1 LTVIDSQSGPPKKLR
16 LVLIDG
22 HSLVYRAFFALP
34 SLTDREGRV
43 VNAAYGFTSMLLL
56 ALQEHPDYV
65 LASFDLGGRTF
76 RHEELAQYKAT
87 RRPTPPELSPQFP
100 LTRDIVRAFGIPIY
114 EVHGV
119 EADDVIGTLATQAR
133 ERGLH
138 STIVTGDLD
147 ALQLVNDDVYVLTS
161 KRGVSETILYTPDR
175 VRERYG
181 LEPIQTVDLKGLV
194 GDVSDNIPG
203 IRGIGEKTAIRLIQ
217 EFGSVENLVENRD
230 KVAPPKIKKLLD
242 EHWEQALL
250 SKRMATIVRDVDV
263 TLDLSHGS
271 AKEYRPEAAR
281 TILADLGFRSLAARV
296 PTSWS
301 DGSAMSA
308 PPIFAPPD
316 RQQGRL
322 PLDGES
328 SREPAPQPAR
338 QPAQSTLTLESATIE
353 EVTVIREA
361 AQLDRLIA
369 AFTTA
374 DRAGFQVITLDEV
387 PRHGRIAA
395 LVVGLHER
403 DIFYVPVAH
412 EQERCLDLRDVLD
425 KFAPS
430 LRASTPS
437 KIGFNQKSD
446 YLALRAQGIELRGA
460 DWDLLI
466 AAYLLNSG
474 VRTPSLEA
482 LASDVLHRTIEGREA
497 LFGSGK
503 TAMSCDQVEVMRSA
517 AFFGQRMR
525 VMLELAPRLQ
535 SELDRLG
542 NAELFRDLE
551 MPLLPVLA
559 EMELAGVSVDLPYLQ
574 QVSRELYE
582 EIQRLDQEIAD
593 VAHGP
598 INVNSPQQLARFLF
612 EDLNLPGGRK
622 TKSGYSTDA
631 TVLEGLRDQHPV
643 VAKILEFRQLSKL
656 KGTYV
661 DALPLLVDAKTHR
674 VHTSFNQTVAATGR
688 LSSSDPNL
696 QNIPIRTEVGQKVR
710 RAFIPGRAGDV
721 LLSAD
726 YSQIELRVLAHMT
739 EDPVLVDAF
748 ARGEDIHA
756 RTAAEVFGIPQTDVT
771 ANQRRLAKV
780 VNFGLFYGLSDFG
793 LARDTGMSTEEAR
806 VFIDAYFRAYNRV
819 REFLEGIKIQARE
832 QGYVE
837 TLLHRRRYIQDI
849 RSPNR
854 MLRQAAER
862 IAINMPVQG
871 SAADIMKLAM
881 IRLQRYLLDSRLA
894 SRMILTVHDELVFEV
909 PPDERDKLIEI
920 VPDLMATAYP
930 LNVPLLVDLKLG
942 PNWQDMERVRLVAAK
957 AT

>member
-1 LTVIDSQSGPPKKLR
+1 MVTEPAQKLR

-76 RHEELAQYKAT
+76 RHEELEQYKAT

-114 EVHGV
+114 EVQGV

-133 ERGLH
+133 ELGLH

-175 VRERYG
+175 VRQRYG
-181 LEPIQTVDLKGLV
+181 LEPSQTVDLKGLV

-203 IRGIGEKTAIRLIQ
+203 IRGIGEKTAIKLIQ
-217 EFGSVENLVENRD
+217 EYGSVENLVANRQN
-230 KVAPPKIKKLLD
+230 VTPPKIKKLLD
-242 EHWEQALL
+242 EFSEQALL
-250 SKRMATIVRDVDV
+250 SKRMATIVRNVDV
-263 TLDLSHGS
+263 KLDLSRGS
-271 AKEYRPEAAR
+271 AQDYRPDAAR
-281 TILADLGFRSLAARV
+281 TMLADLGFRSLAARV
-296 PTSWS
+296 PTTWR
-301 DGSAMSA
+301 DGSTMSA
-308 PPIFAPPD
+308 PPIFAPAA
-316 RQQGRL
+316 RAQGQL
-322 PLDGES
+322 ELATETV
-328 SREPAPQPAR
+328 R
-338 QPAQSTLTLESATIE
+338 QPAQSTLALESAPSEAVTI
-353 EVTVIREA
+353 VRESGE
-361 AQLDRLIA
+361 LERLVA
-369 AFTTA
+369 AFAPA
-374 DRAGFQVITLDEV
+374 DRAGFQVITLDDV
-387 PRHGRIAA
+387 PRRGRIAA
-395 LVVGLHER
+395 LVVGLDEHA
-403 DIFYVPVAH
+403 IYYVPLAH
-412 EQERCLDLRDVLD
+412 EQERCLDPGEVLQR
-425 KFAPS
+425 FAAS
-430 LRASTPS
+430 LGSDRPS
-437 KIGFNQKSD
+437 KLGFNQKGD
-446 YLALRAQGIELRGA
+446 YLALRAHGIELGGI
-460 DWDLLI
+460 DWDLLV

-474 VRTPSLEA
+474 VRSPSLEA
-482 LASDVLHRTIEGREA
+482 LASDVLHRTIEGREE

-503 TAMSCDQVEVMRSA
+503 TAMTCDQVEIARAA
-517 AFFGQRMR
+517 AFFGERMR
-525 VMLELAPRLQ
+525 VMLQLAPRLE
-535 SELDRLG
+535 SELERLG

-551 MPLLPVLA
+551 MPLLPVLG

-582 EIQRLDQEIAD
+582 QLQRLDQEIAD

-622 TKSGYSTDA
+622 TKTGYSTDA
-631 TVLEGLRDQHPV
+631 NVLEGLREQHPV
-643 VAKILEFRQLSKL
+643 VPKILEFRQLSKL

-710 RAFIPGRAGDV
+710 RAFIPGRPGDV

-739 EDPVLVDAF
+739 DDPVLVDAF

-756 RTAAEVFGIPQTDVT
+756 RTAAEVFAIPQAQVT

-819 REFLEGIKIQARE
+819 REFLEGIKMQARE

-881 IRLQRYLLDSRLA
+881 IRLQQYLGQQGLQ

-909 PPDERDKLIEI
+909 PPGERERLIEV

-930 LNVPLLVDLKLG
+930 MKVPLQVDLKLG

-957 AT
+957 A

>member
-1 LTVIDSQSGPPKKLR
+1 MVAEPEKKQR

-34 SLTDREGRV
+34 SLTDREGNV

-114 EVHGV
+114 EIQGV
-119 EADDVIGTLATQAR
+119 EADDVIGTLARQAR
-133 ERGLH
+133 EQGLH

-147 ALQLVNDDVYVLTS
+147 ALQLVNDDVFVLTS

-203 IRGIGEKTAIRLIQ
+203 IRGIGEKTAIKLIQ
-217 EFGSVENLVENRD
+217 EFGSVESLVENRER
-230 KVAPPKIKKLLD
+230 VTPPKIKKLLD

-250 SKRMATIVRDVDV
+250 SKKMATILLDVAGV

-271 AKEYRPEAAR
+271 ATDYRPDAAR
-281 TILADLGFRSLAARV
+281 TILSDLGFRSLAARV
-296 PTSWS
+296 PTTWT

-308 PPIFAPPD
+308 PPIFAPPARD
-316 RQQGRL
+316 QGRL
-322 PLDGES
+322 PLDS
-328 SREPAPQPAR
+328 QPPEAR
-338 QPAQSTLTLESATIE
+338 QPTLALESTATE
-353 EVTVIREA
+353 SVTVIRETGD
-361 AQLDRLIA
+361 LENLVA
-369 AFTTA
+369 AFSTA
-374 DRAGFQVITLDEV
+374 ERAGFQVVTLDDV

-395 LVVGLHER
+395 LVVGLNER
-403 DIFYVPVAH
+403 EIFYVPLAH
-412 EQERCLDLRDVLD
+412 EEERCLELRDVLRR
-425 KFAPS
+425 FGPS
-430 LRASTPS
+430 LQNAKPS
-437 KIGFNQKSD
+437 KVGFNQKAD
-446 YLALRAQGIELRGA
+446 YLALRAHGIELGGA
-460 DWDLLI
+460 DWDLLV

-474 VRTPSLEA
+474 VRSPSLEA
-482 LASDVLHRTIEGREA
+482 LASDVLHRSIEGREA

-503 TAMSCDQVEVMRSA
+503 AATTCDQVDVMRAA
-517 AFFGQRMR
+517 AFFGERMR
-525 VMLELAPRLQ
+525 VMLQLAPRLE

-551 MPLLPVLA
+551 MPLVPVLA
-559 EMELAGVSVDLPYLQ
+559 EMELAGVSIDLPYLQ
-574 QVSRELYE
+574 QVSRELYDQL
-582 EIQRLDQEIAD
+582 QRLDQEIAD

-612 EDLNLPGGRK
+612 EDLDLPGGRK

-631 TVLEGLRDQHPV
+631 TVLEGLCDQHPV
-643 VAKILEFRQLSKL
+643 IPKILEFRQLSKL

-710 RAFIPGRAGDV
+710 RAFIPGRQGDV

-739 EDPVLVDAF
+739 DDPVLLDAF

-756 RTAAEVFGIPQTDVT
+756 RTAAEVFGIPQAQVT
-771 ANQRRLAKV
+771 PNQRRLAKV

-806 VFIDAYFRAYNRV
+806 IFIDAYFRAYNRV

-837 TLLHRRRYIQDI
+837 TILHRRRYIQDI

-854 MLRQAAER
+854 MLRQGAER

-881 IRLQRYLLDSRLA
+881 IRLNTYMQEQRLTSQ
-894 SRMILTVHDELVFEV
+894 MILTVHDELVFEV
-909 PPDERDKLIEI
+909 TPGEREQLIEV
-920 VPDLMATAYP
+920 VPDLMARAYP
-930 LNVPLLVDLKLG
+930 LKVPVQVDLKLG
-942 PNWQDMERVRLVAAK
+942 PNWQDMERVRLVAAR
-957 AT
+957 A

>member
-1 LTVIDSQSGPPKKLR
+1 MSEPQKKER
-16 LVLIDG
+16 LILVDG

-34 SLTDREGRV
+34 SLTDRDGHI

-76 RHEELAQYKAT
+76 RHDELEQYKAT
-87 RRPTPPELSPQFP
+87 RRPTPPELAPQFP

-114 EVHGV
+114 EVQGV
-119 EADDVIGTLATQAR
+119 EADDVIGTLVRQAR
-133 ERGLH
+133 ELGLH

-161 KRGVSETILYTPDR
+161 KRGVSETILYTPER

-181 LEPIQTVDLKGLV
+181 LEPVQTVDLKGLI

-203 IRGIGEKTAIRLIQ
+203 IRGIGEKTAIKLIQ
-217 EFGSVENLVENRD
+217 EYGSVENLVANRD
-230 KVAPPKIKKLLD
+230 RVTPPKVNKLLQ
-242 EHWEQALL
+242 EFGEQALL
-250 SKRMATIVRDVDV
+250 SKKMATIVRDVDV
-263 TLDLSHGS
+263 QLDLTRGT
-271 AKEYRPEAAR
+271 ARDYRPDAAR
-281 TILADLGFRSLAARV
+281 TMLADLGFRSLAARV
-296 PTSWS
+296 PTTWR
-301 DGSAMSA
+301 DGSTMSA
-308 PPIFAPPD
+308 PPIFAPPS
-316 RQQGRL
+316 REQGRL
-322 PLDGES
+322 PL
-328 SREPAPQPAR
+328 EPEPAR
-338 QPAQSTLTLESATIE
+338 QPVQSTLTLESPPSEAVTIVRDVVDLDQL
-353 EVTVIREA
+353 VTKFSQAV
-361 AQLDRLIA
+361 
-369 AFTTA
+369 
-374 DRAGFQVITLDEV
+374 RAGFQVITVDDV
-387 PRHGRIAA
+387 PRRGRIAA
-395 LVVGLHER
+395 IVVGLDER
-403 DIFYVPVAH
+403 DIYYVPVVH
-412 EQERCLDLRDVLD
+412 EQERCLEVRDVLER
-425 KFAPS
+425 FAAALGSPK
-430 LRASTPS
+430 PS
-437 KIGFNQKSD
+437 KLGFNQKAD
-446 YLALRAQGIELRGA
+446 YLALRAHGIELQGL
-460 DWDLLI
+460 DWDLLV

-474 VRTPSLEA
+474 VRSPSLEA
-482 LASDVLHRTIEGREA
+482 LASDVLHRTIDGRES

-503 TAMSCDQVEVMRSA
+503 TAMTCDQVEVVRAA
-517 AFFGQRMR
+517 AFFGERMR

-535 SELDRLG
+535 SELERLK
-542 NAELFRDLE
+542 NAELFRELE
-551 MPLLPVLA
+551 MPLVPVLA
-559 EMELAGVSVDLPYLQ
+559 EIEIAGVAVDLPYLQ
-574 QVSRELYE
+574 QVSRELYDQL
-582 EIQRLDQEIAD
+582 QRLDQEIED

-643 VAKILEFRQLSKL
+643 VARILEFRQLSKL

-661 DALPLLVDAKTHR
+661 DALPLLVDPRTHR

-710 RAFIPGRAGDV
+710 RAFIPSRPGDV

-748 ARGEDIHA
+748 ARREDIHA
-756 RTAAEVFGIPQTDVT
+756 RTAAEVFGIPQAEVT
-771 ANQRRLAKV
+771 PNQRRLAKV

-793 LARDTGMSTEEAR
+793 LARDTGMSTEDAR
-806 VFIDAYFRAYNRV
+806 TFIDAYFRAYNRV

-854 MLRQAAER
+854 ALRLAAER

-881 IRLQRYLLDSRLA
+881 IRLQQYIRERELA

-909 PPDERDKLIEI
+909 PPAERDRLVDV

-930 LNVPLLVDLKLG
+930 LNVPVQVDLKLG
-942 PNWQDMERVRLVAAK
+942 PNWQDMERVRLVAAQ
-957 AT
+957 A

>member
-1 LTVIDSQSGPPKKLR
+1 VPEPQKKQR

-34 SLTDREGRV
+34 SLTDREGNI

-114 EVHGV
+114 EIQGV
-119 EADDVIGTLATQAR
+119 EADDVIGTLARQAR
-133 ERGLH
+133 EQGLH

-147 ALQLVNDDVYVLTS
+147 ALQLVNDDVFVLTS

-217 EFGSVENLVENRD
+217 EFGSVESLVENRERI
-230 KVAPPKIKKLLD
+230 APPKIKKLLD

-250 SKRMATIVRDVDV
+250 SKKMATIVLDVAGV

-271 AKEYRPEAAR
+271 AQDYRPDAAR
-281 TILADLGFRSLAARV
+281 TILSDLGFRSLAARV
-296 PTSWS
+296 PTTWT

-308 PPIFAPPD
+308 PPIFAPPA
-316 RQQGRL
+316 REQGRL
-322 PLDGES
+322 ALDAE
-328 SREPAPQPAR
+328 PAR
-338 QPAQSTLTLESATIE
+338 QPAQSTLALESAPSE
-353 EVTVIREA
+353 AVTVVRQA
-361 AQLDRLIA
+361 ADLERLIA
-369 AFTTA
+369 AFAAA
-374 DRAGFQVITLDEV
+374 DRAGFQVVTLDDV

-395 LVVGLHER
+395 LVVGLNEHE
-403 DIFYVPVAH
+403 IFYVPVAH
-412 EQERCLDLRDVLD
+412 EQERCLEVRDVLGR
-425 KFAPS
+425 FAAS
-430 LRASTPS
+430 LQSAKPS
-437 KIGFNQKSD
+437 KLGFNQKAD
-446 YLALRAQGIELRGA
+446 YLALRAHGIELRGA
-460 DWDLLI
+460 EWDLLV

-474 VRTPSLEA
+474 VRSPSLEA
-482 LASDVLHRTIEGREA
+482 LASDVLHRSIEGREA

-503 TAMSCDQVEVMRSA
+503 AAMTCDQVDVMRAA
-517 AFFGQRMR
+517 AFFGDRMR
-525 VMLELAPRLQ
+525 VMLQLAPRLE
-535 SELDRLG
+535 SELERLG

-582 EIQRLDQEIAD
+582 QLQRLDQEIAD

-612 EDLNLPGGRK
+612 EDLDLPGGRK

-631 TVLEGLRDQHPV
+631 TVLEGLRDAHPV
-643 VAKILEFRQLSKL
+643 IPKILEFRQLSKL

-661 DALPLLVDAKTHR
+661 DALPLLVDARTHR

-710 RAFIPGRAGDV
+710 RAFIPGRPGDV

-739 EDPVLVDAF
+739 DDPVLVDAF

-756 RTAAEVFGIPQTDVT
+756 RTAAEVFGIPQADVT

-854 MLRQAAER
+854 MLRQGAER

-881 IRLQRYLLDSRLA
+881 IRLENYMHEQRLA
-894 SRMILTVHDELVFEV
+894 SQMILTVHDELVFEV
-909 PPDERDKLIEI
+909 TPGERERLIEV
-920 VPDLMATAYP
+920 VPDLMARAYP
-930 LNVPLLVDLKLG
+930 LKVPLQVDLKLG
-942 PNWQDMERVRLVAAK
+942 PNWQDMERVRLVAAR
-957 AT
+957 A

>member
-1 LTVIDSQSGPPKKLR
+1 MIVPEAQTKQR
-16 LVLIDG
+16 LVLVDG

-34 SLTDREGRV
+34 SLTDREGNV
-43 VNAAYGFTSMLLL
+43 VNAAYGFTSMLLV

-76 RHEELAQYKAT
+76 RHEELPQYKAT

-114 EVHGV
+114 EIQGV
-119 EADDVIGTLATQAR
+119 EADDVIGTLARQAR
-133 ERGLH
+133 EQGLH

-147 ALQLVNDDVYVLTS
+147 ALQLVNDDVFVLTS
-161 KRGVSETILYTPDR
+161 KRGVSETVLYTPDR

-181 LEPIQTVDLKGLV
+181 LEPLQTVDLKGLV

-217 EFGSVENLVENRD
+217 EFGSVESLIENRER
-230 KVAPPKIKKLLD
+230 VAPPKIKKLLD

-250 SKRMATIVRDVDV
+250 SKKMATIIRDVAGV
-263 TLDLSHGS
+263 TLDLSQGS
-271 AKEYRPEAAR
+271 AKDYRPDAAR
-281 TILADLGFRSLAARV
+281 RILSDLGFRSLAARV
-296 PTSWS
+296 PTTWT

-308 PPIFAPPD
+308 PPIFAPPAKD
-316 RQQGRL
+316 QRRL
-322 PLDGES
+322 PLDD
-328 SREPAPQPAR
+328 
-338 QPAQSTLTLESATIE
+338 QPAQSTLALESAPIE
-353 EVTVIREA
+353 AITVVRESTE
-361 AQLDRLIA
+361 LDRLIA
-369 AFTTA
+369 AFA
-374 DRAGFQVITLDEV
+374 SVERAGFQVVTLDDIA
-387 PRHGRIAA
+387 RHGRIAA
-395 LVVGLHER
+395 LVIGLDEHE
-403 DIFYVPVAH
+403 IFYVPLAH
-412 EQERCLDLRDVLD
+412 QEERCLELRDVLRRLT
-425 KFAPS
+425 PS
-430 LRASTPS
+430 LQSAKPQ
-437 KIGFNQKSD
+437 KVGFSQKAD
-446 YLALRAQGIELRGA
+446 YLALRAHGIELCGA
-460 DWDLLI
+460 DWDLLV

-474 VRTPSLEA
+474 VRSPSLEA
-482 LASDVLHRTIEGREA
+482 LASDVLHRSIEGREA

-503 TAMSCDQVEVMRSA
+503 TAMTCDQVEVMRAA
-517 AFFGQRMR
+517 AFFGERMR
-525 VMLELAPRLQ
+525 VMLQLAPRLE
-535 SELDRLG
+535 SELARLG
-542 NAELFRDLE
+542 NADLFRDLE
-551 MPLLPVLA
+551 MPLVPVLA
-559 EMELAGVSVDLPYLQ
+559 EMELSGVSVDLPYLQ

-582 EIQRLDQEIAD
+582 QLQRLDQEIAD

-612 EDLNLPGGRK
+612 EDLDLPGGRK

-631 TVLEGLRDQHPV
+631 NVLEGLRDQHPV
-643 VAKILEFRQLSKL
+643 VSKILEFRQLSKL

-661 DALPLLVDAKTHR
+661 DALPLLVDSKTHR
-674 VHTSFNQTVAATGR
+674 VHTNFNQTVAATGR

-710 RAFIPGRAGDV
+710 RAFIPGRPGDV

-739 EDPVLVDAF
+739 DDPVLVDAF

-756 RTAAEVFGIPQTDVT
+756 RTAAEVFGIPQAQVT

-793 LARDTGMSTEEAR
+793 LARDTGMSREEAQA
-806 VFIDAYFRAYNRV
+806 FIDAYFRAYNRV
-819 REFLEGIKIQARE
+819 REFLEGIKIEARE

-837 TLLHRRRYIQDI
+837 TILHRRRYIQDI

-854 MLRQAAER
+854 QLRLGAER

-881 IRLQRYLLDSRLA
+881 IRLQQYIHEQGLA
-894 SRMILTVHDELVFEV
+894 SQMVLTVHDELVFEV
-909 PPDERDKLIEI
+909 TPGERERLIEV
-920 VPDLMATAYP
+920 VPDLMARAYT
-930 LNVPLLVDLKLG
+930 LKVPLQVDLKIG
-942 PNWQDMERVRLVAAK
+942 PNWQDMERVRLVAAR
-957 AT
+957 A

>member
-1 LTVIDSQSGPPKKLR
+1 MVSAPEKKER

-76 RHEELAQYKAT
+76 RHEELEQYKAT

-100 LTRDIVRAFGIPIY
+100 LTREIVRAFGIPIY
-114 EVHGV
+114 EVQGV

-133 ERGLH
+133 ARGLH

-147 ALQLVNDDVYVLTS
+147 ALQLVNEDVFVLTS
-161 KRGVSETILYTPDR
+161 KRGVSETVLYTPER

-181 LEPIQTVDLKGLV
+181 LEPVQTVDLKGLI

-203 IRGIGEKTAIRLIQ
+203 IRGIGEKTAIKLIQ
-217 EFGSVENLVENRD
+217 EFGSVENLVDNPS
-230 KVAPPKIKKLLD
+230 KVAPPKVKKLV
-242 EHWEQALL
+242 EEFGEQALL
-250 SKRMATIVRDVDV
+250 SKRMATIVRDVDI

-271 AKEYRPEAAR
+271 AKDYRPDAAR
-281 TILADLGFRSLAARV
+281 TMLADLGFRSLAARV
-296 PTSWS
+296 PTTWR
-301 DGSAMSA
+301 DASAMSA
-308 PPIFAPPD
+308 PPIFAPL
-316 RQQGRL
+316 GN
-322 PLDGES
+322 GS
-328 SREPAPQPAR
+328 TREPT
-338 QPAQSTLTLESATIE
+338 QSTLPLESASSDAVTIVRTE
-353 EVTVIREA
+353 ADLERAITAIAGAAVAGLQIVTV
-361 AQLDRLIA
+361 
-369 AFTTA
+369 
-374 DRAGFQVITLDEV
+374 DEV

-395 LVVGLHER
+395 LVVGLDQR
-403 DIFYVPVAH
+403 QVWYVPVVH
-412 EQERCLDLRDVLD
+412 EQEACLQLKDVLNRF
-425 KFAPS
+425 KGFFEAA
-430 LRASTPS
+430 RPS
-437 KIGFNQKSD
+437 KIGFNQKAD
-446 YLALRAQGIELRGA
+446 YLALAAHGIQLQGI
-460 DWDLLI
+460 DWDLLV

-474 VRTPSLEA
+474 VRSPSLEA
-482 LASDVLHRTIEGREA
+482 LASDVMHRTIEGREA
-497 LFGSGK
+497 LFGTGK
-503 TAMSCDQVEVMRSA
+503 TAMTCDQVEIARAA
-517 AFFGQRMR
+517 AFFGERMR
-525 VMLELAPRLQ
+525 VTLELQPLLQ
-535 SELDRLG
+535 AQLVRLG

-551 MPLLPVLA
+551 MPLVPVLA
-559 EMELAGVSVDLPYLQ
+559 EIEMAGVAVDLPYLQ
-574 QVSRELYE
+574 QVSRELYD
-582 EIQRLDQEIAD
+582 QLRRLDQEIED

-631 TVLEGLRDQHPV
+631 TVLEGLREQHPV
-643 VAKILEFRQLSKL
+643 VGKILEYRQLSKL

-661 DALPLLVDAKTHR
+661 DALPLLVDSRTHR

-710 RAFIPGRAGDV
+710 RAFIPGRTGDL

-739 EDPVLVDAF
+739 DDPVLVDAF

-756 RTAAEVFGIPQTDVT
+756 RTAAEVFGIPQPEVT

-806 VFIDAYFRAYNRV
+806 VFIDAYFRAYSRV

-837 TLLHRRRYIQDI
+837 TVLHRRRYIQDI

-881 IRLQRYLLDSRLA
+881 IRLQRYLQEQHLE

-909 PPDERDKLIEI
+909 PPAERDHLIEV
-920 VPDLMATAYP
+920 VPDQMATAYP
-930 LNVPLLVDLKLG
+930 LTVPVQVDLKLG

-957 AT
+957 A

>member
-1 LTVIDSQSGPPKKLR
+1 MVPEPEKKQR

-34 SLTDREGRV
+34 SLTDREGNV

-114 EVHGV
+114 EIQGV
-119 EADDVIGTLATQAR
+119 EADDVIGTLARQAR
-133 ERGLH
+133 EQGLH

-147 ALQLVNDDVYVLTS
+147 ALQLVNDDVFVLTS

-175 VRERYG
+175 
-181 LEPIQTVDLKGLV
+181 
-194 GDVSDNIPG
+194 
-203 IRGIGEKTAIRLIQ
+203 GIGEKTAIKLIQ
-217 EFGSVENLVENRD
+217 EFGSVESLVENRER
-230 KVAPPKIKKLLD
+230 VTPPKVKKLLD

-250 SKRMATIVRDVDV
+250 SKKMATILLDVAGV

-271 AKEYRPEAAR
+271 AKDYRPDAAR
-281 TILADLGFRSLAARV
+281 TILSDLGFRSLAARV
-296 PTSWS
+296 PQTWT

-308 PPIFAPPD
+308 PPIFAPPARD
-316 RQQGRL
+316 QGSL
-322 PLDGES
+322 PLDGQ
-328 SREPAPQPAR
+328 PAEAR
-338 QPAQSTLTLESATIE
+338 QPTLALESTATE
-353 EVTVIREA
+353 SVTVIRESDD
-361 AQLDRLIA
+361 LEHLIA
-369 AFTTA
+369 AFA
-374 DRAGFQVITLDEV
+374 AAERAGFQVVTLDDV

-395 LVVGLHER
+395 LVVGLNER
-403 DIFYVPVAH
+403 EIFYVPLAH
-412 EQERCLDLRDVLD
+412 EEERCLELRDVLRR
-425 KFAPS
+425 FSPS
-430 LRASTPS
+430 LQNARPS
-437 KIGFNQKSD
+437 KLGFNQKAD
-446 YLALRAQGIELRGA
+446 YLALRAHGIELRGA
-460 DWDLLI
+460 DWDLLV

-474 VRTPSLEA
+474 VRSPSLEA
-482 LASDVLHRTIEGREA
+482 LASDVLHRSIEGREA

-503 TAMSCDQVEVMRSA
+503 AATTCDQVEVMRAA
-517 AFFGQRMR
+517 AFFGERMR
-525 VMLELAPRLQ
+525 VMLQLAPRLE

-542 NAELFRDLE
+542 NAALFRDLE
-551 MPLLPVLA
+551 MPLVPVLA
-559 EMELAGVSVDLPYLQ
+559 EMELAGVSIDLAYLQ
-574 QVSRELYE
+574 QVSRELYDQL
-582 EIQRLDQEIAD
+582 QRLDQEIAD

-612 EDLNLPGGRK
+612 EDLDLPGGRK

-643 VAKILEFRQLSKL
+643 IPKILEFRQLSKL

-710 RAFIPGRAGDV
+710 RAFIPGRPGDV

-739 EDPVLVDAF
+739 DDPVLLDAF

-756 RTAAEVFGIPQTDVT
+756 RTAAEVFGIPQAEVT

-854 MLRQAAER
+854 MLRQGAER

-881 IRLQRYLLDSRLA
+881 IRLQTYIHEQGLA
-894 SRMILTVHDELVFEV
+894 CQMILTVHDELVFEV
-909 PPDERDKLIEI
+909 TPGEREQVIEV
-920 VPDLMATAYP
+920 VPDLMARAYP
-930 LNVPLLVDLKLG
+930 LKVPVQVDLKLG
-942 PNWQDMERVRLVAAK
+942 PNWQDMQRVRLVAAR
-957 AT
+957 A

>member
-1 LTVIDSQSGPPKKLR
+1 VVTEPVQKLR

-76 RHEELAQYKAT
+76 RHEELEQYKAT

-114 EVHGV
+114 EVQGV

-133 ERGLH
+133 QLGLH

-175 VRERYG
+175 VRQRYG
-181 LEPIQTVDLKGLV
+181 LEPSQTVDLKGLV

-203 IRGIGEKTAIRLIQ
+203 IRGIGEKTAIKLIQ
-217 EFGSVENLVENRD
+217 EFGTVENLVANRQ
-230 KVAPPKIKKLLD
+230 KVTPPKIKKLLD
-242 EHWEQALL
+242 EFGEQALL
-250 SKRMATIVRDVDV
+250 SKRMATIVRNVDIK
-263 TLDLSHGS
+263 LDLSRGS
-271 AKEYRPEAAR
+271 AQDYRPDAAR
-281 TILADLGFRSLAARV
+281 TMLADLGFRSLAARV
-296 PTSWS
+296 PTTWR
-301 DGSAMSA
+301 DGSTMSA
-308 PPIFAPPD
+308 PPIFAPAA
-316 RQQGRL
+316 RAQGQL
-322 PLDGES
+322 ELATDT
-328 SREPAPQPAR
+328 AR
-338 QPAQSTLTLESATIE
+338 QPAQSTLALESAPSEAVNI
-353 EVTVIREA
+353 VRESGELERLVPAFA
-361 AQLDRLIA
+361 A
-369 AFTTA
+369 A
-374 DRAGFQVITLDEV
+374 DRAGFQVITLDDV
-387 PRHGRIAA
+387 PRRGRIAA
-395 LVVGLHER
+395 LVIGLDEHAVY
-403 DIFYVPVAH
+403 YVPLAH
-412 EQERCLDLRDVLD
+412 EQERCLDARDVLQR
-425 KFAPS
+425 FAAS
-430 LRASTPS
+430 LGSDRPS
-437 KIGFNQKSD
+437 KLGFNQKAD
-446 YLALRAQGIELRGA
+446 YLALRAHDIELGGI
-460 DWDLLI
+460 DWDLLV

-474 VRTPSLEA
+474 VRSPSLEA
-482 LASDVLHRTIEGREA
+482 LASDVLRRTIEGREE

-503 TAMSCDQVEVMRSA
+503 TAMTFDQVDVARAA
-517 AFFGQRMR
+517 AFFGERMR
-525 VMLELAPRLQ
+525 VMLQLAPRLQ
-535 SELDRLG
+535 AELERLG

-551 MPLLPVLA
+551 MPLVPVLG

-582 EIQRLDQEIAD
+582 QLQRLDQEIAD

-631 TVLEGLRDQHPV
+631 NVLEGLRDQHPV
-643 VAKILEFRQLSKL
+643 VPKILEFRQLSKL

-661 DALPLLVDAKTHR
+661 DALPLLVDARTHR

-710 RAFIPGRAGDV
+710 RAFIPGRPGDI

-739 EDPVLVDAF
+739 DDPVLVDAF

-756 RTAAEVFGIPQTDVT
+756 RTAAEVFAIPQAEVT

-806 VFIDAYFRAYNRV
+806 AFIDSYFRAYNRV
-819 REFLEGIKIQARE
+819 REFLEGIKMQARE

-881 IRLQRYLLDSRLA
+881 IRLQRYLREQGLQ

-909 PPDERDKLIEI
+909 PPGERERLIEV

-930 LNVPLLVDLKLG
+930 MKVPLQVDLKLG

-957 AT
+957 A

>member
-1 LTVIDSQSGPPKKLR
+1 M
-16 LVLIDG
+16 
-22 HSLVYRAFFALP
+22 
-34 SLTDREGRV
+34 

-114 EVHGV
+114 EVQGV
-119 EADDVIGTLATQAR
+119 EADDVIGTLARQAR
-133 ERGLH
+133 EQGLH

-147 ALQLVNDDVYVLTS
+147 ALQLVNEDVFVLTS

-203 IRGIGEKTAIRLIQ
+203 IRGIGEKTAIKLIQ
-217 EFGSVENLVENRD
+217 EFGSVESLVENRAN
-230 KVAPPKIKKLLD
+230 VTPPKVQKLLD
-242 EHWEQALL
+242 QHWEQALL
-250 SKRMATIVRDVDV
+250 SKKMATILLDVDV
-263 TLDLSHGS
+263 KLDLSHGS
-271 AKEYRPEAAR
+271 ATDYRPDAAR

-296 PTSWS
+296 PTTWS
-301 DGSAMSA
+301 DGSTMSA
-308 PPIFAPPD
+308 PPIFAPPA
-316 RQQGRL
+316 REQGRL
-322 PLDGES
+322 PLDGE
-328 SREPAPQPAR
+328 PVR
-338 QPAQSTLTLESATIE
+338 QPAQSTLALETPSSE
-353 EVTVIREA
+353 VVTVVREPA
-361 AQLDRLIA
+361 ELERLVA
-369 AFTTA
+369 AFAAA
-374 DRAGFQVITLDEV
+374 DRVSFQVVTLDDV

-395 LVVGLHER
+395 LVVGLNER

-412 EQERCLDLRDVLD
+412 EQERCLEVRDVLQR
-425 KFAPS
+425 FAPS
-430 LRASTPS
+430 LQSATPS
-437 KIGFNQKSD
+437 KLGFNQKAD
-446 YLALRAQGIELRGA
+446 YLALRAHGIEFRGA
-460 DWDLLI
+460 DWDLLV

-474 VRTPSLEA
+474 VRSPSLEA
-482 LASDVLHRTIEGREA
+482 LASDVLHRSIEGREA

-503 TAMSCDQVEVMRSA
+503 TAMTCDQVDVMRAA
-517 AFFGQRMR
+517 AFFGDRMR
-525 VMLELAPRLQ
+525 VMLELAPRLE

-551 MPLLPVLA
+551 MPLVPVLA
-559 EMELAGVSVDLPYLQ
+559 EIEIAGVAIDLPYLQ

-582 EIQRLDQEIAD
+582 QLQRLDQEIAD

-631 TVLEGLRDQHPV
+631 NVLEGLRDQHPV

-661 DALPLLVDAKTHR
+661 DALPLLVDARTKR
-674 VHTSFNQTVAATGR
+674 VHTSFNQTIAATGR

-710 RAFIPGRAGDV
+710 RAFVPSRPGDI

-739 EDPVLVDAF
+739 DDPVLVDAF

-756 RTAAEVFGIPQTDVT
+756 RTAAEVFGIPQDQVT

-806 VFIDAYFRAYNRV
+806 AFIDAYFRAYNRV

-837 TLLHRRRYIQDI
+837 TVLHRRRYIQDI

-854 MLRQAAER
+854 MLRQGAER

-881 IRLQRYLLDSRLA
+881 IRLNGYLNEQGLA

-909 PPDERDKLIEI
+909 PPDERDRLIEV

-930 LNVPLLVDLKLG
+930 LKVPLQVDLKLG

-957 AT
+957 A

>member
-1 LTVIDSQSGPPKKLR
+1 MTAPQDGSKDKPR

-56 ALQEHPDYV
+56 ALQEHPDHV

-114 EVHGV
+114 EMQGV
-119 EADDVIGTLATQAR
+119 EADDVIGTLARQAR
-133 ERGLH
+133 EQGLH

-147 ALQLVNDDVYVLTS
+147 ALQLVNEDVFVLTS

-203 IRGIGEKTAIRLIQ
+203 IRGIGEKTAIKLIQ
-217 EFGSVENLVENRD
+217 EFGSVESLVENRAR
-230 KVAPPKIKKLLD
+230 VTPPKVQKLLD

-250 SKRMATIVRDVDV
+250 SKKMATILLDVDV

-271 AKEYRPEAAR
+271 AKDYRPDAAR

-296 PTSWS
+296 PTTWS
-301 DGSAMSA
+301 DASTMSA
-308 PPIFAPPD
+308 PPIFAPPA
-316 RQQGRL
+316 REQGRL
-322 PLDGES
+322 PLDGE
-328 SREPAPQPAR
+328 PVR
-338 QPAQSTLTLESATIE
+338 QPAQSTLALETPPGE
-353 EVTVIREA
+353 VVTVVRETPD
-361 AQLDRLIA
+361 LDRLIA
-369 AFTTA
+369 AFAAA
-374 DRAGFQVITLDEV
+374 DRVGFQVVTLDDV

-395 LVVGLHER
+395 LVVGLNER
-403 DIFYVPVAH
+403 DVYYVPVAH
-412 EQERCLDLRDVLD
+412 EQERCLEVRDVLQR
-425 KFAPS
+425 FAAS
-430 LRASTPS
+430 LQSAKPS
-437 KIGFNQKSD
+437 KLGFNQKAD
-446 YLALRAQGIELRGA
+446 YLALRAHGIELGGV
-460 DWDLLI
+460 DWDLLV

-474 VRTPSLEA
+474 VRSPSLEA

-503 TAMSCDQVEVMRSA
+503 TAMTCDQVDVMRAA
-517 AFFGQRMR
+517 AFFGDRMR
-525 VMLELAPRLQ
+525 VMLELAPRLE

-551 MPLLPVLA
+551 MPLVPVLA
-559 EMELAGVSVDLPYLQ
+559 EIEIVGVAIDLPYLQ

-582 EIQRLDQEIAD
+582 QLQRLDQEIAE

-631 TVLEGLRDQHPV
+631 NVLEGLRDQHPV
-643 VAKILEFRQLSKL
+643 VGKLLEFRQLSKL

-661 DALPLLVDAKTHR
+661 DALPLLVDPRTKR

-710 RAFIPGRAGDV
+710 RAFVPSRPGDV

-739 EDPVLVDAF
+739 DDPVLLDAF

-756 RTAAEVFGIPQTDVT
+756 RTASEVFGIPQDQVT

-806 VFIDAYFRAYNRV
+806 TFIDAYFRAYNRV

-837 TLLHRRRYIQDI
+837 TVLHRRRYIQDI

-854 MLRQAAER
+854 MLRQGAER

-881 IRLQRYLLDSRLA
+881 IRLNSYMREQRLA

-909 PPDERDKLIEI
+909 PPAERDRLIEV
-920 VPDLMATAYP
+920 VPDLMARAYP
-930 LNVPLLVDLKLG
+930 LKVPLQVDLKLG

-957 AT
+957 A

>member
-1 LTVIDSQSGPPKKLR
+1 MIVPEAQTKQR
-16 LVLIDG
+16 LVLVDG

-34 SLTDREGRV
+34 SLTDREGNV
-43 VNAAYGFTSMLLL
+43 VNAAYGFTSMLLV

-76 RHEELAQYKAT
+76 RHEELPQYKAT

-114 EVHGV
+114 EIQGV
-119 EADDVIGTLATQAR
+119 EADDVIGTLARQAR
-133 ERGLH
+133 EQGLH

-147 ALQLVNDDVYVLTS
+147 ALQLVNDDVFVLTS
-161 KRGVSETILYTPDR
+161 KRGVSETVLYTPDR

-181 LEPIQTVDLKGLV
+181 LEPLQTVDLKGLV

-217 EFGSVENLVENRD
+217 EFGSVESLIENRER
-230 KVAPPKIKKLLD
+230 VAPPKIKKLLD

-250 SKRMATIVRDVDV
+250 SKKMATIIRDVAGV
-263 TLDLSHGS
+263 TLDLSQGS
-271 AKEYRPEAAR
+271 AKDYRPDAAR
-281 TILADLGFRSLAARV
+281 RILSDLGFRSLAARV
-296 PTSWS
+296 PTTWT

-308 PPIFAPPD
+308 PPIFAPPAKD
-316 RQQGRL
+316 QRRL
-322 PLDGES
+322 PLDD
-328 SREPAPQPAR
+328 
-338 QPAQSTLTLESATIE
+338 QPAQSTLALESAPIE
-353 EVTVIREA
+353 AITVVRESTE
-361 AQLDRLIA
+361 LDRLIA
-369 AFTTA
+369 AFA
-374 DRAGFQVITLDEV
+374 SVERAGFQVVTLDDIA
-387 PRHGRIAA
+387 RHGRIAA
-395 LVVGLHER
+395 LVIGLDEHE
-403 DIFYVPVAH
+403 IFYVPLAH
-412 EQERCLDLRDVLD
+412 QEERCLELRDVLRRLT
-425 KFAPS
+425 PS
-430 LRASTPS
+430 LQSAKPQ
-437 KIGFNQKSD
+437 KVGFSQKAD
-446 YLALRAQGIELRGA
+446 YLALRAHGIELCGA
-460 DWDLLI
+460 DWDLLV

-474 VRTPSLEA
+474 VRSPSLEA
-482 LASDVLHRTIEGREA
+482 LASDVLHRSIEGREA

-503 TAMSCDQVEVMRSA
+503 TAMTCDQVEVMRAA
-517 AFFGQRMR
+517 AFFGERMR
-525 VMLELAPRLQ
+525 VMLQLAPRLE
-535 SELDRLG
+535 SELARLG
-542 NAELFRDLE
+542 NADLFRDLE
-551 MPLLPVLA
+551 MPLVPVLA
-559 EMELAGVSVDLPYLQ
+559 EMELSGVSVDLPYLQ

-582 EIQRLDQEIAD
+582 QLQRLDQEIAD

-612 EDLNLPGGRK
+612 EDLDLPGGRK

-631 TVLEGLRDQHPV
+631 SVLEGLRDQHPV
-643 VAKILEFRQLSKL
+643 VSKILEFRQLSKL

-661 DALPLLVDAKTHR
+661 DALPLLVDSKTHR
-674 VHTSFNQTVAATGR
+674 VHTNFNQTVAATGR

-710 RAFIPGRAGDV
+710 RAFIPGRPGDV

-739 EDPVLVDAF
+739 DDPVLVDAF

-756 RTAAEVFGIPQTDVT
+756 RTAAEVFGIPQAQVT

-793 LARDTGMSTEEAR
+793 LARDTGMSREEAQA
-806 VFIDAYFRAYNRV
+806 FIDAYFRAYNRV
-819 REFLEGIKIQARE
+819 REFLEGIKIEARE

-837 TLLHRRRYIQDI
+837 TILHRRRYIQDI

-854 MLRQAAER
+854 QLRLGAER

-881 IRLQRYLLDSRLA
+881 IRLQQYIHEQGLA
-894 SRMILTVHDELVFEV
+894 SQMVLTVHDELVFEV
-909 PPDERDKLIEI
+909 TPGERERLIEV
-920 VPDLMATAYP
+920 VPDLMARAYT
-930 LNVPLLVDLKLG
+930 LKVPLQVDLKIG
-942 PNWQDMERVRLVAAK
+942 PNWQDMERVRLVAAR
-957 AT
+957 A

>member
-1 LTVIDSQSGPPKKLR
+1 MVPEPEKKQR

-34 SLTDREGRV
+34 SLTDREGNV

-114 EVHGV
+114 EIQGV
-119 EADDVIGTLATQAR
+119 EADDVIGTLARQAR
-133 ERGLH
+133 EQGLH

-147 ALQLVNDDVYVLTS
+147 ALQLVNDDVFVLTS

-203 IRGIGEKTAIRLIQ
+203 IRGIGEKTAIKLIQ
-217 EFGSVENLVENRD
+217 EFGSVESLLENRER
-230 KVAPPKIKKLLD
+230 VTPPKVKKLLD

-250 SKRMATIVRDVDV
+250 SKKMATILLDVPGV

-271 AKEYRPEAAR
+271 AKDYRPDAAR
-281 TILADLGFRSLAARV
+281 TILSDLGFRSLAARV
-296 PTSWS
+296 PQTWT

-308 PPIFAPPD
+308 PPIFAPPGRD
-316 RQQGRL
+316 QGRL
-322 PLDGES
+322 PLDGQ
-328 SREPAPQPAR
+328 PAEAR
-338 QPAQSTLTLESATIE
+338 QPTLALESTATE
-353 EVTVIREA
+353 SVTVIRESDD
-361 AQLDRLIA
+361 LEHLIA
-369 AFTTA
+369 AFATA
-374 DRAGFQVITLDEV
+374 ERAGFQVVTLDDV

-395 LVVGLHER
+395 LVVGLNER
-403 DIFYVPVAH
+403 EIFYVPLAH
-412 EQERCLDLRDVLD
+412 EEERCLELRDVLRR
-425 KFAPS
+425 FSPS
-430 LRASTPS
+430 LQNARPS
-437 KIGFNQKSD
+437 KLGFNQKAD
-446 YLALRAQGIELRGA
+446 YLALRAHGIELRGA
-460 DWDLLI
+460 DWDLLV

-474 VRTPSLEA
+474 VRSPSLEA
-482 LASDVLHRTIEGREA
+482 LASDVLHRSIEGREA

-503 TAMSCDQVEVMRSA
+503 AATTCDQVEVMRAA
-517 AFFGQRMR
+517 AFFGERMR
-525 VMLELAPRLQ
+525 VMLQLAPRLE

-542 NAELFRDLE
+542 NAALFRDLE
-551 MPLLPVLA
+551 MPLVPVLA
-559 EMELAGVSVDLPYLQ
+559 EMELAGVSIDLAYLQ
-574 QVSRELYE
+574 QVSRELYDQL
-582 EIQRLDQEIAD
+582 QRLDQEIAD

-612 EDLNLPGGRK
+612 EDLDLPGGRK

-643 VAKILEFRQLSKL
+643 IPKILEFRQLSKL

-710 RAFIPGRAGDV
+710 RAFIPGRPRDV

-739 EDPVLVDAF
+739 DDPVLLDAF

-756 RTAAEVFGIPQTDVT
+756 RTAAEVFGIPQAEVT

-854 MLRQAAER
+854 MLRQGAER

-881 IRLQRYLLDSRLA
+881 IRLQTYIHEQGLA
-894 SRMILTVHDELVFEV
+894 SQMILTVHDELVFEV
-909 PPDERDKLIEI
+909 TPGEREQVIEV
-920 VPDLMATAYP
+920 VPDLMARAYP
-930 LNVPLLVDLKLG
+930 LKVPVQVDLKLG
-942 PNWQDMERVRLVAAK
+942 PNWQDMQRVRLVAAR
-957 AT
+957 A

>member
-1 LTVIDSQSGPPKKLR
+1 MPEPQKKQR

-34 SLTDREGRV
+34 SLTDREGNI

-114 EVHGV
+114 EIQGV
-119 EADDVIGTLATQAR
+119 EADDVIGTLARQAR
-133 ERGLH
+133 EQGLH

-147 ALQLVNDDVYVLTS
+147 ALQLVNDDVFVLTS

-217 EFGSVENLVENRD
+217 EFGSVESLVENRERI
-230 KVAPPKIKKLLD
+230 APPKIKKLLD

-250 SKRMATIVRDVDV
+250 SKKMATIVLDVAGV

-271 AKEYRPEAAR
+271 AQDYRPDAAR
-281 TILADLGFRSLAARV
+281 TILSDLGFRSLAARV
-296 PTSWS
+296 PTTWT

-308 PPIFAPPD
+308 PPIFAPPA
-316 RQQGRL
+316 REQGRL
-322 PLDGES
+322 TLDAE
-328 SREPAPQPAR
+328 PAR
-338 QPAQSTLTLESATIE
+338 QPAQSTLALESAPSE
-353 EVTVIREA
+353 AVTVVRQA
-361 AQLDRLIA
+361 ADLERLIA
-369 AFTTA
+369 AFAAA
-374 DRAGFQVITLDEV
+374 DRAGFQVVTLDDV

-395 LVVGLHER
+395 LVVGLNEHE
-403 DIFYVPVAH
+403 IFYVPVAH
-412 EQERCLDLRDVLD
+412 EQERCLEVRDVLGR
-425 KFAPS
+425 FAAS
-430 LRASTPS
+430 LQSAKPS
-437 KIGFNQKSD
+437 KLGFNQKAD
-446 YLALRAQGIELRGA
+446 YLALRAHGIELRGA
-460 DWDLLI
+460 EWDLLV

-474 VRTPSLEA
+474 VRSPSLEA
-482 LASDVLHRTIEGREA
+482 LASDVLHRSIEGREA

-503 TAMSCDQVEVMRSA
+503 AAMTCDQVDVMRAA
-517 AFFGQRMR
+517 AFFGDRMR
-525 VMLELAPRLQ
+525 VMLQLAPRLE
-535 SELDRLG
+535 SELERLG

-582 EIQRLDQEIAD
+582 QLQRLDQEIAD

-612 EDLNLPGGRK
+612 EDLDLPGGRK

-631 TVLEGLRDQHPV
+631 TVLEGLRDAHPV
-643 VAKILEFRQLSKL
+643 IPKILEFRQLSKL

-661 DALPLLVDAKTHR
+661 DALPLLVDARTHR

-710 RAFIPGRAGDV
+710 RAFIPGRPGDV

-739 EDPVLVDAF
+739 DDPVLVDAF

-756 RTAAEVFGIPQTDVT
+756 RTAAEVFGIPQADVT

-854 MLRQAAER
+854 MLRQGAER

-881 IRLQRYLLDSRLA
+881 IRLENYMHEQRLA
-894 SRMILTVHDELVFEV
+894 SQMILTVHDELVFEV
-909 PPDERDKLIEI
+909 TPGERERLIEV
-920 VPDLMATAYP
+920 VPDLMARAYP
-930 LNVPLLVDLKLG
+930 LKVPLQVDLKLG
-942 PNWQDMERVRLVAAK
+942 PNWQDMERVRLVAAR
-957 AT
+957 A

>member
-1 LTVIDSQSGPPKKLR
+1 MVIDPRNEPKKLR

-114 EVHGV
+114 EVQGV

-133 ERGLH
+133 EQGLH
-138 STIVTGDLD
+138 STILTGDLD
-147 ALQLVNDDVYVLTS
+147 ALQLVNDDVDVLTS
-161 KRGVSETILYTPDR
+161 KRGVSETILYTPER

-181 LEPIQTVDLKGLV
+181 LEPIRTVDLKGLV

-217 EFGSVENLVENRD
+217 EFGSVESLVENRER
-230 KVAPPKIKKLLD
+230 VAPPKVKKLLD

-263 TLDLSHGS
+263 KLDLSQGS
-271 AKEYRPEAAR
+271 ARDYRPDSAR

-296 PTSWS
+296 PTTWS
-301 DGSAMSA
+301 DGSTMSA
-308 PPIFAPPD
+308 PPIFAPPA

-322 PLDGES
+322 PLDAE
-328 SREPAPQPAR
+328 PAR
-338 QPAQSTLTLESATIE
+338 QPAQSTLALETPSALA
-353 EVTVIREA
+353 VTVIRRPVE
-361 AQLDRLIA
+361 LDRLVA
-369 AFTTA
+369 AFNA
-374 DRAGFQVITLDEV
+374 SDRVAFQVITLDDV

-395 LVVGLHER
+395 LVIGLDER
-403 DIFYVPVAH
+403 DIYYVPLKH
-412 EQERCLDLRDVLD
+412 EQEPCLELKDVLERL
-425 KFAPS
+425 APA
-430 LRASTPS
+430 LRSAKPS
-437 KIGFNQKSD
+437 KIGFNQKAD
-446 YLALRAQGIELRGA
+446 YLALRAHGIELGGA
-460 DWDLLI
+460 GWDLLV

-482 LASDVLHRTIEGREA
+482 LASDVLHRSIEGREA
-497 LFGSGK
+497 LLGTGK
-503 TAMSCDQVEVMRSA
+503 TALTSDQVEIMRSA
-517 AFFGQRMR
+517 AFFGERMR
-525 VMLELAPRLQ
+525 VMLELFPKLQ

-559 EMELAGVSVDLPYLQ
+559 EMELAGVAVDIPYLQ
-574 QVSRELYE
+574 TISRELYE
-582 EIQRLDQEIAD
+582 QLVRLDQEIAD

-643 VAKILEFRQLSKL
+643 VPKILEFRQLSKL

-661 DALPLLVDAKTHR
+661 DALPLLVDSKTHR

-696 QNIPIRTEVGQKVR
+696 QNIPIRTEIGQKVR
-710 RAFIPGRAGDV
+710 RAFIPSRPGDL

-739 EDPVLVDAF
+739 DDPVLVDAF

-756 RTAAEVFGIPQTDVT
+756 RTAAEVFGIPQAEVT

-793 LARDTGMSTEEAR
+793 LARDTGMSTEDAR
-806 VFIDAYFRAYNRV
+806 IFIDAYFRAYNRV

-854 MLRQAAER
+854 MLRQGAER

-881 IRLQRYLLDSRLA
+881 IRLDNYLREQRLA

-909 PPDERDKLIEI
+909 PPAERDRLVEV
-920 VPDLMATAYP
+920 VPDLMANAYP
-930 LNVPLLVDLKLG
+930 LTVPLQVDLKLG

-957 AT
+957 AS

>member
-1 LTVIDSQSGPPKKLR
+1 
-16 LVLIDG
+16 
-22 HSLVYRAFFALP
+22 
-34 SLTDREGRV
+34 
-43 VNAAYGFTSMLLL
+43 MLLL

-114 EVHGV
+114 EVQGV

-147 ALQLVNDDVYVLTS
+147 ALQLVNDDVFVLTS
-161 KRGVSETILYTPDR
+161 KRGVSETILYTPER
-175 VRERYG
+175 VRQRYG

-203 IRGIGEKTAIRLIQ
+203 IRGIGEKTAIKLIQ
-217 EFGSVENLVENRD
+217 EFGSVESLVENRD
-230 KVAPPKIKKLLD
+230 RVTPPKVKKLLD
-242 EHWEQALL
+242 ENWEQALL
-250 SKRMATIVRDVDV
+250 SKRMATIVRDVAGV
-263 TLDLSHGS
+263 TLDLTHGS
-271 AKEYRPEAAR
+271 AQEYRPDAAR
-281 TILADLGFRSLAARV
+281 TILSDLGFRSLAARV
-296 PTSWS
+296 PTTWS

-316 RQQGRL
+316 REQGRL
-322 PLDGES
+322 ALDA
-328 SREPAPQPAR
+328 EPVRPPT
-338 QPAQSTLTLESATIE
+338 QSTLPLESAPRE
-353 EVTVIREA
+353 SVTVVRQA
-361 AQLDRLIA
+361 AELERLIA
-369 AFTTA
+369 AFAAA
-374 DRAGFQVITLDEV
+374 DRAGFQVITLDDV

-395 LVVGLHER
+395 LVVGLNEH

-412 EQERCLDLRDVLD
+412 EQERCLEVRDVLQR
-425 KFAPS
+425 FAAS
-430 LRASTPS
+430 LQSAKPS
-437 KIGFNQKSD
+437 KLGFNQKAD
-446 YLALRAQGIELRGA
+446 YLALRAHGIELRGA
-460 DWDLLI
+460 DWDLLV

-474 VRTPSLEA
+474 VRSPSLEA
-482 LASDVLHRTIEGREA
+482 LASDVLHRSIEGREA

-503 TAMSCDQVEVMRSA
+503 AAMTCDQVDIMRAA
-517 AFFGQRMR
+517 AFFGERMR
-525 VMLELAPRLQ
+525 VMLQLAPTLA
-535 SELDRLG
+535 SELERLG

-559 EMELAGVSVDLPYLQ
+559 EMELAGVSIDLPYLQ
-574 QVSRELYE
+574 QVSRELYDQ
-582 EIQRLDQEIAD
+582 IRLLDHEIAD

-612 EDLNLPGGRK
+612 EDLDLPGGRK

-643 VAKILEFRQLSKL
+643 VAKILEFRQLTKL

-661 DALPLLVDAKTHR
+661 DALPLLVDVKTHR

-710 RAFIPGRAGDV
+710 RAFIPGRPGDV

-739 EDPVLVDAF
+739 DDPVLVDAF

-756 RTAAEVFGIPQTDVT
+756 RTAAEVFGIPQAEVT
-771 ANQRRLAKV
+771 PNQRRLAKV

-837 TLLHRRRYIQDI
+837 TILHRRRYIQDI

-854 MLRQAAER
+854 QLRQGAER

-881 IRLQRYLLDSRLA
+881 IRLHSYMREQRLA
-894 SRMILTVHDELVFEV
+894 SQMILTVHDELVFEV
-909 PPDERDKLIEI
+909 TPGEREQLIEV
-920 VPDLMATAYP
+920 VPDLMARAYP
-930 LNVPLLVDLKLG
+930 LKVPLQVDLKLG
-942 PNWQDMERVRLVAAK
+942 PNWQDMERVRLVAAR
-957 AT
+957 A

>member
-1 LTVIDSQSGPPKKLR
+1 MVTAPQDAPKDRPR

-56 ALQEHPDYV
+56 ALQDHPDYV

-114 EVHGV
+114 EVQGV

-133 ERGLH
+133 EQGLH
-138 STIVTGDLD
+138 STILTGDLD
-147 ALQLVNDDVYVLTS
+147 ALQLVNDDVDVLTS
-161 KRGVSETILYTPDR
+161 KRGVSETILYTPQR

-203 IRGIGEKTAIRLIQ
+203 IRGIGEKTAIKLIQ
-217 EFGSVENLVENRD
+217 EFGSVESLVENRAR
-230 KVAPPKIKKLLD
+230 VVPPKIKKLLD

-250 SKRMATIVRDVDV
+250 SKKMATIVLDVDV
-263 TLDLSHGS
+263 KLDLSHGS
-271 AKEYRPEAAR
+271 ATDYRPDAAR
-281 TILADLGFRSLAARV
+281 TIVAALGFRSLAARV
-296 PTSWS
+296 PTTWS
-301 DGSAMSA
+301 DGSTMSA
-308 PPIFAPPD
+308 PPIFAPPA
-316 RQQGRL
+316 REQVRL
-322 PLDGES
+322 PLDA
-328 SREPAPQPAR
+328 EPPR
-338 QPAQSTLTLESATIE
+338 QPAQSTLTLESADIE
-353 EVTVIREA
+353 SVTVVRRPAE
-361 AQLDRLIA
+361 LDRLVA
-369 AFTTA
+369 AFAAA
-374 DRAGFQVITLDEV
+374 DRAGFQVLTLDEV

-395 LVVGLHER
+395 LVIGLDEH
-403 DIFYVPVAH
+403 DVYYVPLAH
-412 EQERCLDLRDVLD
+412 EQEPCLELKDVL
-425 KFAPS
+425 KRLAPA
-430 LRASTPS
+430 LRSARPS
-437 KIGFNQKSD
+437 KTGFNQKAH
-446 YLALRAQGIELRGA
+446 YLALRAHGIELGGA
-460 DWDLLI
+460 DWDLLV

-482 LASDVLHRTIEGREA
+482 LASDVLHRSIEGREA

-503 TAMSCDQVEVMRSA
+503 TALTSDQVEIMRSA
-517 AFFGQRMR
+517 AFFGERMR
-525 VMLELAPRLQ
+525 VMLQLYPKLQ

-559 EMELAGVSVDLPYLQ
+559 EMELAGVAVDIPYLQ
-574 QVSRELYE
+574 TISRELYE
-582 EIQRLDQEIAD
+582 QLVRLDQEIAD

-612 EDLNLPGGRK
+612 EDLDLPGGRK
-622 TKSGYSTDA
+622 TKSGYPTDA
-631 TVLEGLRDQHPV
+631 NVLEGLRDAHPV
-643 VAKILEFRQLSKL
+643 VSKILEFRQLSKL

-661 DALPLLVDAKTHR
+661 DALPLLVDTKTHR

-696 QNIPIRTEVGQKVR
+696 QNIPIRTEGGQTAR
-710 RAFIPGRAGDV
+710 RAFIPARPGDV

-739 EDPVLVDAF
+739 DDPVLVDAF

-756 RTAAEVFGIPQTDVT
+756 RTAAEVFGIPQADVT

-793 LARDTGMSTEEAR
+793 LARDTRMSPGE
-806 VFIDAYFRAYNRV
+806 
-819 REFLEGIKIQARE
+819 
-832 QGYVE
+832 
-837 TLLHRRRYIQDI
+837 
-849 RSPNR
+849 
-854 MLRQAAER
+854 
-862 IAINMPVQG
+862 
-871 SAADIMKLAM
+871 
-881 IRLQRYLLDSRLA
+881 
-894 SRMILTVHDELVFEV
+894 
-909 PPDERDKLIEI
+909 
-920 VPDLMATAYP
+920 
-930 LNVPLLVDLKLG
+930 
-942 PNWQDMERVRLVAAK
+942 W
-957 AT
+957 

>member
-1 LTVIDSQSGPPKKLR
+1 MVPEPEKKQR

-34 SLTDREGRV
+34 SLTDREGNV

-114 EVHGV
+114 EIQGV
-119 EADDVIGTLATQAR
+119 EADDVIGTLARQAR
-133 ERGLH
+133 EQGLH

-147 ALQLVNDDVYVLTS
+147 ALQLVNDDVFVLTS

-203 IRGIGEKTAIRLIQ
+203 IRGIGEKTAIKLIQ
-217 EFGSVENLVENRD
+217 EFGSVESLLENRER
-230 KVAPPKIKKLLD
+230 VTPPKVKKLLD

-250 SKRMATIVRDVDV
+250 SKKMATILLDVPGV

-271 AKEYRPEAAR
+271 AKDYRPDAAR
-281 TILADLGFRSLAARV
+281 TILSDLGFRSLAARV
-296 PTSWS
+296 PQTWT

-308 PPIFAPPD
+308 PPIFAPPGRD
-316 RQQGRL
+316 QGRL
-322 PLDGES
+322 PLDGQ
-328 SREPAPQPAR
+328 PAEAR
-338 QPAQSTLTLESATIE
+338 QPTLALESTATE
-353 EVTVIREA
+353 SVTVIRESDD
-361 AQLDRLIA
+361 LEHLIA
-369 AFTTA
+369 AFATA
-374 DRAGFQVITLDEV
+374 ERAGFQVVTLDDV

-395 LVVGLHER
+395 LVVGLNER
-403 DIFYVPVAH
+403 EIFYVPLAH
-412 EQERCLDLRDVLD
+412 EEERCLELRDVLRR
-425 KFAPS
+425 FSPS
-430 LRASTPS
+430 LQNARPS
-437 KIGFNQKSD
+437 KLGFNQKAD
-446 YLALRAQGIELRGA
+446 YLALRAHGIELRGA
-460 DWDLLI
+460 DWDLLV

-474 VRTPSLEA
+474 VRSPSLEA
-482 LASDVLHRTIEGREA
+482 LASDVLHRSIEGREA

-503 TAMSCDQVEVMRSA
+503 AATTCDQVEVMRAA
-517 AFFGQRMR
+517 AFFGERMR
-525 VMLELAPRLQ
+525 VMLQLAPRLE

-542 NAELFRDLE
+542 NAALFRDLE
-551 MPLLPVLA
+551 MPLVPVLA
-559 EMELAGVSVDLPYLQ
+559 EMELAGVSIDLVYLQ
-574 QVSRELYE
+574 QVSRELYDQL
-582 EIQRLDQEIAD
+582 QRLDQEIAD

-612 EDLNLPGGRK
+612 EDLDLPGGRK

-643 VAKILEFRQLSKL
+643 IPKILEFRQLSKL

-710 RAFIPGRAGDV
+710 RAFIPGRPGDV

-739 EDPVLVDAF
+739 DDPVLVDAF

-756 RTAAEVFGIPQTDVT
+756 RTAAEVFGIPQAQVT
-771 ANQRRLAKV
+771 SNQRRLAKV

-837 TLLHRRRYIQDI
+837 TLLQRRRYIQDI

-854 MLRQAAER
+854 MLRQGAER

-881 IRLQRYLLDSRLA
+881 IKLSKYMHEKGLTSQ
-894 SRMILTVHDELVFEV
+894 MVLTVHDELVFEV
-909 PPDERDKLIEI
+909 TPGEREQLIEV
-920 VPDLMATAYP
+920 VPDLMARAYP
-930 LNVPLLVDLKLG
+930 LKVPVQVDLKLG
-942 PNWQDMERVRLVAAK
+942 PNWQDMERVRLVAAR
-957 AT
+957 A

>member
-1 LTVIDSQSGPPKKLR
+1 VTEPHAGPEKKLR

-114 EVHGV
+114 EVQGV

-147 ALQLVNDDVYVLTS
+147 ALQLVNDDVDVLTS

-175 VRERYG
+175 VRQRYG
-181 LEPIQTVDLKGLV
+181 LEPVQTVDLKGLV

-203 IRGIGEKTAIRLIQ
+203 IRGIGEKTAIKLIQ
-217 EFGSVENLVENRD
+217 QFGSVENLVENRD
-230 KVAPPKIKKLLD
+230 RVTPPKIKKLLD

-250 SKRMATIVRDVDV
+250 SKRMATIVRNVDI
-263 TLDLSHGS
+263 TLDLTHGS
-271 AKEYRPEAAR
+271 AQDYRPDAAR
-281 TILADLGFRSLAARV
+281 TILSDLGFRSLAARV
-296 PTSWS
+296 PTTWR
-301 DGSAMSA
+301 DGSTMSA
-308 PPIFAPPD
+308 PPIFAPPA
-316 RQQGRL
+316 REQGRL
-322 PLDGES
+322 ALES
-328 SREPAPQPAR
+328 EPVR
-338 QPAQSTLTLESATIE
+338 QPAQSTLTLEAPAEAVTI
-353 EVTVIREA
+353 VREA
-361 AQLDRLIA
+361 AELDRLVSSFA
-369 AFTTA
+369 AA
-374 DRAGFQVITLDEV
+374 DRAGFQVITLDDV

-395 LVVGLHER
+395 LVIGLDER
-403 DIFYVPVAH
+403 DVYYVPVAH
-412 EQERCLDLRDVLD
+412 EQEGCLPLNDVLSR
-425 KFAPS
+425 FGPGLGS
-430 LRASTPS
+430 PRPS

-446 YLALRAQGIELRGA
+446 YLALRSHGIEFKGV
-460 DWDLLI
+460 DWDLLV

-482 LASDVLHRTIEGREA
+482 LASDVLHRAIEGREA

-503 TAMSCDQVEVMRSA
+503 TAMTCDQVDIARSG
-517 AFFGQRMR
+517 AFFGERMR

-551 MPLLPVLA
+551 MPLVPVLA
-559 EMELAGVSVDLPYLQ
+559 EIELAGVSIDLPYLQ
-574 QVSRELYE
+574 TVSRELYE
-582 EIQRLDQEIAD
+582 QLQRLDREIAD

-631 TVLEGLRDQHPV
+631 SVLEGLREMHPV
-643 VAKILEFRQLSKL
+643 VPKILEFRQLSKL

-661 DALPLLVDAKTHR
+661 DALPLLVDSRTHR

-710 RAFIPGRAGDV
+710 RAFIPGRPGDV

-739 EDPVLVDAF
+739 DDPVLVDAF

-756 RTAAEVFGIPQTDVT
+756 RTAAEVFGIPQADVT

-806 VFIDAYFRAYNRV
+806 AFIDAYFRAYNRV

-837 TLLHRRRYIQDI
+837 TVLHRRRYIQDI

-881 IRLQRYLLDSRLA
+881 IRLERYLRDERLA

-909 PPDERDKLIEI
+909 PPGERERLVEV

-930 LNVPLLVDLKLG
+930 MNVPLQVDLKLG

-957 AT
+957 A

>member
-1 LTVIDSQSGPPKKLR
+1 MVPEPEKKQR

-34 SLTDREGRV
+34 SLTDREGNI

-114 EVHGV
+114 EIQGV
-119 EADDVIGTLATQAR
+119 EADDVIGTLARQAR
-133 ERGLH
+133 EQGLH

-147 ALQLVNDDVYVLTS
+147 ALQLVNDDVFVLTS

-217 EFGSVENLVENRD
+217 EFGSVESLVENRER
-230 KVAPPKIKKLLD
+230 VMPPKIKKLLD

-250 SKRMATIVRDVDV
+250 SKKMATILLDVAGV

-271 AKEYRPEAAR
+271 AKDYRPDAAR
-281 TILADLGFRSLAARV
+281 TILSDLGFRSLAARV
-296 PTSWS
+296 PTTWT

-308 PPIFAPPD
+308 PPIFAPPA
-316 RQQGRL
+316 REQGKL
-322 PLDGES
+322 PLDGQ
-328 SREPAPQPAR
+328 PAEAR
-338 QPAQSTLTLESATIE
+338 QPTLALESTATE
-353 EVTVIREA
+353 SVTVIRETGD
-361 AQLDRLIA
+361 LENLFA
-369 AFTTA
+369 AFSSA
-374 DRAGFQVITLDEV
+374 ERAGFQVVTLDDV

-395 LVVGLHER
+395 LVVGLNER
-403 DIFYVPVAH
+403 EIFYVPLAH
-412 EQERCLDLRDVLD
+412 EEERCLELRDVLRR
-425 KFAPS
+425 FTPS
-430 LRASTPS
+430 LQNAKPS
-437 KIGFNQKSD
+437 KVGFNQKAD
-446 YLALRAQGIELRGA
+446 YLALRAHGIELAGA

-474 VRTPSLEA
+474 VRSPSLEA
-482 LASDVLHRTIEGREA
+482 LASDVLHRSIEGREA

-503 TAMSCDQVEVMRSA
+503 AATTCDQVEIMRAA
-517 AFFGQRMR
+517 AFFGERMR
-525 VMLELAPRLQ
+525 VMLQLAPRLE

-542 NAELFRDLE
+542 NAELFRNLE
-551 MPLLPVLA
+551 MPLVPVLA
-559 EMELAGVSVDLPYLQ
+559 EMELAGVSIDLPYLQ
-574 QVSRELYE
+574 QVSRELYDQL
-582 EIQRLDQEIAD
+582 QRLDQEIAD

-612 EDLNLPGGRK
+612 EDLDLPGGRK

-643 VAKILEFRQLSKL
+643 IPKILEFRQLSKL

-696 QNIPIRTEVGQKVR
+696 QNIPIRTEAGQKVR
-710 RAFIPGRAGDV
+710 RAFIPGRPGDV

-739 EDPVLVDAF
+739 DDPVLVDAF

-756 RTAAEVFGIPQTDVT
+756 RTAAEVFGIPRAQVT
-771 ANQRRLAKV
+771 SNQRRLAKV

-837 TLLHRRRYIQDI
+837 TLLQRRRYIQDI

-854 MLRQAAER
+854 MLRQGAER

-881 IRLQRYLLDSRLA
+881 IKLSKYMHEKGLTSQ
-894 SRMILTVHDELVFEV
+894 MVLTVHDELVFEV
-909 PPDERDKLIEI
+909 TPGEREQLIEV
-920 VPDLMATAYP
+920 VPDLMARAYP
-930 LNVPLLVDLKLG
+930 LKVPVQVDLKLG
-942 PNWQDMERVRLVAAK
+942 PNWQDMERVRLVAAR
-957 AT
+957 A

>member
-1 LTVIDSQSGPPKKLR
+1 MVPEPEKKQR

-34 SLTDREGRV
+34 SLTDREGNV

-100 LTRDIVRAFGIPIY
+100 LTRDIVRAFGIPIC
-114 EVHGV
+114 EIQGV
-119 EADDVIGTLATQAR
+119 EADDVIGTLARQAR
-133 ERGLH
+133 DQGLH

-147 ALQLVNDDVYVLTS
+147 ALQLVNDDVFVLTS

-217 EFGSVENLVENRD
+217 EFGSVESLVENRER
-230 KVAPPKIKKLLD
+230 VAPPKIKKLLD
-242 EHWEQALL
+242 EHWEQPLL
-250 SKRMATIVRDVDV
+250 SKKMATIVLDVARV

-271 AKEYRPEAAR
+271 AQDYRPDAAR
-281 TILADLGFRSLAARV
+281 TILSDLGFRSLAARV
-296 PTSWS
+296 PTTWT

-308 PPIFAPPD
+308 PPIFAPPA
-316 RQQGRL
+316 REQGRL
-322 PLDGES
+322 ALDAE
-328 SREPAPQPAR
+328 PAR
-338 QPAQSTLTLESATIE
+338 QPAQSTLALESAPSE
-353 EVTVIREA
+353 AVTVVRQA
-361 AQLDRLIA
+361 ADLERLIA
-369 AFTTA
+369 AFAAA
-374 DRAGFQVITLDEV
+374 DRAGFQVVTLDDV

-395 LVVGLHER
+395 LVVGLNEHE
-403 DIFYVPVAH
+403 IFYVPVAH
-412 EQERCLDLRDVLD
+412 EQERCLEVRDVLGR
-425 KFAPS
+425 FAAS
-430 LRASTPS
+430 LQSAKPS
-437 KIGFNQKSD
+437 KLGFNQKAD
-446 YLALRAQGIELRGA
+446 YLALRAHGIELRGA
-460 DWDLLI
+460 EWDLLV

-474 VRTPSLEA
+474 VRSPSLEA
-482 LASDVLHRTIEGREA
+482 LASDVLHRSIEGREA

-503 TAMSCDQVEVMRSA
+503 AAMTCDQVDVMRAA
-517 AFFGQRMR
+517 AFFGERMR
-525 VMLELAPRLQ
+525 VMLQLAPRLE
-535 SELDRLG
+535 SELGRLG

-551 MPLLPVLA
+551 MPLVPVLA
-559 EMELAGVSVDLPYLQ
+559 EMELAGVSIDLSYLQ
-574 QVSRELYE
+574 QVSRELYDQL
-582 EIQRLDQEIAD
+582 QRLDQEIAD
-593 VAHGP
+593 GAHGP
-598 INVNSPQQLARFLF
+598 INVNSPQPLARFLF
-612 EDLNLPGGRK
+612 QDLNLPGGRK

-643 VAKILEFRQLSKL
+643 IPKILEFRQLSKL

-661 DALPLLVDAKTHR
+661 DALPLLVDPKTHR

-710 RAFIPGRAGDV
+710 RAFIPGRPGDV

-739 EDPVLVDAF
+739 DDPVLVDAF

-756 RTAAEVFGIPQTDVT
+756 RTAAEIFRIPQDQVT

-806 VFIDAYFRAYNRV
+806 IFIDAYFRAYSRV

-854 MLRQAAER
+854 MLRQGAER

-881 IRLQRYLLDSRLA
+881 IRLDKYLREEHLA

-909 PPDERDKLIEI
+909 PPDERERLIDV

-930 LNVPLLVDLKLG
+930 MKVPLQVDLKLG

-957 AT
+957 A

>member
-1 LTVIDSQSGPPKKLR
+1 MVTEPQTKLR

-34 SLTDREGRV
+34 SLTDRDGRV

-76 RHEELAQYKAT
+76 RHEELEQYKAT
-87 RRPTPPELSPQFP
+87 RRPTPPELSSQFP
-100 LTRDIVRAFGIPIY
+100 LTREIVRAFGIPIY
-114 EVHGV
+114 ELQGV
-119 EADDVIGTLATQAR
+119 EADDIIGTLVTQAR

-147 ALQLVNDDVYVLTS
+147 ALQLVNEDVDVLTS
-161 KRGVSETILYTPDR
+161 KRGVSETVLYTPDR
-175 VRERYG
+175 VRQRYG
-181 LEPIQTVDLKGLV
+181 LEPAQTVDLKGLV

-203 IRGIGEKTAIRLIQ
+203 IRGIGEKTAIKLIQ
-217 EFGSVENLVENRD
+217 EFGSVENLVASRAR
-230 KVAPPKIKKLLD
+230 VTPPKVKKLLEEFGD
-242 EHWEQALL
+242 QALL
-250 SKRMATIVRDVDV
+250 SKKMATIVRSIDV
-263 TLDLSHGS
+263 TLDLTHGS
-271 AKEYRPEAAR
+271 AQDYRPDAAR
-281 TILADLGFRSLAARV
+281 TMLADLGFRSLAARV
-296 PTSWS
+296 PTTWR
-301 DGSAMSA
+301 DGSTMSA
-308 PPIFAPPD
+308 PPIFAPISD
-316 RQQGRL
+316 RPSQPVQPTL
-322 PLDGES
+322 ALES
-328 SREPAPQPAR
+328 APAEAVTIVR
-338 QPAQSTLTLESATIE
+338 QPADLERLVVAF
-353 EVTVIREA
+353 A
-361 AQLDRLIA
+361 A
-369 AFTTA
+369 A
-374 DRAGFQVITLDEV
+374 DRAGFQVVTVDDV
-387 PRHGRIAA
+387 PRRGRIAA
-395 LVVGLHER
+395 VVVGLA
-403 DIFYVPVAH
+403 DQVFYVPLAH
-412 EQERCLDLRDVLD
+412 EQERCLELRDVLNR
-425 KFAPS
+425 FAPS
-430 LRASTPS
+430 LRSARPS
-437 KIGFNQKSD
+437 KLGFNQKAD
-446 YLALRAQGIELRGA
+446 YLALRAHGIELRGI
-460 DWDLLI
+460 DWDLLV

-474 VRTPSLEA
+474 VRSPSLEA

-503 TAMSCDQVEVMRSA
+503 TAMTCDQVEIARAA
-517 AFFGQRMR
+517 AFFGERMR

-535 SELDRLG
+535 SELERLK
-542 NAELFRDLE
+542 NAALFRDLE
-551 MPLLPVLA
+551 MPLVPVLA
-559 EMELAGVSVDLPYLQ
+559 EMELAGVSVDLEYLQ

-582 EIQRLDQEIAD
+582 QLQRLDQEIAD

-631 TVLEGLRDQHPV
+631 NVLEGLRDQHPV
-643 VAKILEFRQLSKL
+643 VGKILEFRQLSKL

-661 DALPLLVDAKTHR
+661 DALPLLVDARTHR

-710 RAFIPGRAGDV
+710 RAFIPGRSGDAM
-721 LLSAD
+721 LSAD

-739 EDPVLVDAF
+739 DDPVLVDAF

-756 RTAAEVFGIPQTDVT
+756 RTAAEVFGIAQTDVT
-771 ANQRRLAKV
+771 PNQRRLAKV

-806 VFIDAYFRAYNRV
+806 IFIDAYFRAYNRV

-837 TLLHRRRYIQDI
+837 TLLQRRRYIQDI

-881 IRLQRYLLDSRLA
+881 IRLQRYLHDENLD

-909 PPDERDKLIEI
+909 PPGERDRLIEV

-930 LNVPLLVDLKLG
+930 LNVPVQVDLKLG

-957 AT
+957 A

>member
-1 LTVIDSQSGPPKKLR
+1 MVPEPQTKQR

-34 SLTDREGRV
+34 SLTDREGNI
-43 VNAAYGFTSMLLL
+43 VNAAYGFTSMLLV

-114 EVHGV
+114 EIQGV
-119 EADDVIGTLATQAR
+119 EADDVIGTLARQAR
-133 ERGLH
+133 EQGLH

-147 ALQLVNDDVYVLTS
+147 ALQLVNDDVFVLTS

-181 LEPIQTVDLKGLV
+181 LEPVQTVDLKGLV

-217 EFGSVENLVENRD
+217 EFGSVENLVENRERA
-230 KVAPPKIKKLLD
+230 APPKIKKLLD

-250 SKRMATIVRDVDV
+250 SKRMATIVRDVAGV

-271 AKEYRPEAAR
+271 AHDYRPDAAR
-281 TILADLGFRSLAARV
+281 TILSDLGFRSLAARV
-296 PTSWS
+296 PQTWT

-308 PPIFAPPD
+308 PPIFAPPARD
-316 RQQGRL
+316 QGRL
-322 PLDGES
+322 PLDG
-328 SREPAPQPAR
+328 QPPEAT
-338 QPAQSTLTLESATIE
+338 QPTLALESTATE
-353 EVTVIREA
+353 SVTVIRETA
-361 AQLDRLIA
+361 DLEKLVA
-369 AFTTA
+369 AFAAA
-374 DRAGFQVITLDEV
+374 DRAGFQVITLDDV
-387 PRHGRIAA
+387 PRRGRIAA
-395 LVVGLHER
+395 VVVGLNEH
-403 DIFYVPVAH
+403 DIYYVPVAH
-412 EQERCLDLRDVLD
+412 QQERCLELRDVLRR
-425 KFAPS
+425 FAPS
-430 LRASTPS
+430 LQSEKPS
-437 KIGFNQKSD
+437 KIGFNQKAD
-446 YLALRAQGIELRGA
+446 YLALRSHGIEFRGA
-460 DWDLLI
+460 DWDLLV

-474 VRTPSLEA
+474 VRSPSLEA
-482 LASDVLHRTIEGREA
+482 LASDVLHRSIEGREA

-503 TAMSCDQVEVMRSA
+503 AATTCDQVEVMRAA
-517 AFFGQRMR
+517 AFFGERMR
-525 VMLELAPRLQ
+525 VMLQLAPRLE
-535 SELDRLG
+535 SELERLG
-542 NAELFRDLE
+542 NAELFRDME
-551 MPLLPVLA
+551 MPLVPVLA
-559 EMELAGVSVDLPYLQ
+559 EMELAGVSVDLAYLQ
-574 QVSRELYE
+574 QVSRELYDQL
-582 EIQRLDQEIAD
+582 QRLDQEIAD

-612 EDLNLPGGRK
+612 EDLDLPGGRK

-643 VAKILEFRQLSKL
+643 IPKILEFRQLSKL

-661 DALPLLVDAKTHR
+661 DALPLLVDQKTHR

-710 RAFIPGRAGDV
+710 RAFIPGRPGDV

-739 EDPVLVDAF
+739 DDPVLVDAF

-756 RTAAEVFGIPQTDVT
+756 RTAAEVFGIPQAEVT

-854 MLRQAAER
+854 MLRQGAER

-881 IRLQRYLLDSRLA
+881 IRLNSYMHEQRLA
-894 SRMILTVHDELVFEV
+894 SQMILTVHDELVFEV
-909 PPDERDKLIEI
+909 TPAEREQLIEV
-920 VPDLMATAYP
+920 VPDLMARAYP
-930 LNVPLLVDLKLG
+930 LKVPLQVDLKLG
-942 PNWQDMERVRLVAAK
+942 PNWQDMERVRLVAAS
-957 AT
+957 A

>member
-1 LTVIDSQSGPPKKLR
+1 M
-16 LVLIDG
+16 
-22 HSLVYRAFFALP
+22 
-34 SLTDREGRV
+34 

-114 EVHGV
+114 EVQGV
-119 EADDVIGTLATQAR
+119 EADDVIGTLARQAR
-133 ERGLH
+133 EQGLH

-147 ALQLVNDDVYVLTS
+147 ALQLVNEDVFVLTS

-203 IRGIGEKTAIRLIQ
+203 IRGIGEKTAIKLIQ
-217 EFGSVENLVENRD
+217 EFGSVESLVENRAN
-230 KVAPPKIKKLLD
+230 VTPPKVQKLLD
-242 EHWEQALL
+242 QHWEQALL
-250 SKRMATIVRDVDV
+250 SKKMATILLDVDV
-263 TLDLSHGS
+263 KLDLSHGS
-271 AKEYRPEAAR
+271 ATDYRPDAAR

-296 PTSWS
+296 PTTWS
-301 DGSAMSA
+301 DGSTMSA
-308 PPIFAPPD
+308 PPIFAPQA
-316 RQQGRL
+316 REQGRL
-322 PLDGES
+322 PLDGE
-328 SREPAPQPAR
+328 PVR
-338 QPAQSTLTLESATIE
+338 QPAQSTLALETPSSE
-353 EVTVIREA
+353 VVTVVREPA
-361 AQLDRLIA
+361 ELERLVA
-369 AFTTA
+369 AFAAA
-374 DRAGFQVITLDEV
+374 DRVSFQVVTLDDV

-395 LVVGLHER
+395 LVVGLNER

-412 EQERCLDLRDVLD
+412 EQERCLEVRDVLQR
-425 KFAPS
+425 FAPS
-430 LRASTPS
+430 LQSAMPS
-437 KIGFNQKSD
+437 KLGFNQKAD
-446 YLALRAQGIELRGA
+446 YLALRAHGIEFRGI
-460 DWDLLI
+460 DWDLLV

-474 VRTPSLEA
+474 VRSPSLEA
-482 LASDVLHRTIEGREA
+482 LASDVLHRSIEGREA

-503 TAMSCDQVEVMRSA
+503 TAMTCDQVDVMRAA
-517 AFFGQRMR
+517 AFFGDRMR
-525 VMLELAPRLQ
+525 VMLELAPRLE

-551 MPLLPVLA
+551 MPLVPVLA
-559 EMELAGVSVDLPYLQ
+559 EIEIAGVAIDLPYLQ

-582 EIQRLDQEIAD
+582 QLQRLDQEIAD

-631 TVLEGLRDQHPV
+631 NVLEGLRDQHPV

-661 DALPLLVDAKTHR
+661 DALPLLVDARTKR
-674 VHTSFNQTVAATGR
+674 VHTSFNQTIAATGR

-710 RAFIPGRAGDV
+710 RAFVPSRPGDI

-739 EDPVLVDAF
+739 DDPVLVDAF

-756 RTAAEVFGIPQTDVT
+756 RTAAEVFGIPQDQVT

-806 VFIDAYFRAYNRV
+806 AFIDAYFRAYNRV

-837 TLLHRRRYIQDI
+837 TVLHRRRYIQDI

-854 MLRQAAER
+854 MLRQGAER

-881 IRLQRYLLDSRLA
+881 IRLNGYLNEQGLA

-909 PPDERDKLIEI
+909 PPDERDRLIEV

-930 LNVPLLVDLKLG
+930 LKVPLQVDLKLG

-957 AT
+957 A

>member
-1 LTVIDSQSGPPKKLR
+1 MVTAPQDEPKERPRVI
-16 LVLIDG
+16 LIDG

-114 EVHGV
+114 EVQGV
-119 EADDVIGTLATQAR
+119 EADDVIGTLSRQAR
-133 ERGLH
+133 EQGLH

-147 ALQLVNDDVYVLTS
+147 ALQLVNEDVFVLTS

-203 IRGIGEKTAIRLIQ
+203 IRGIGEKTAIKLIQ
-217 EFGSVENLVENRD
+217 EFGSVESLVENRAN
-230 KVAPPKIKKLLD
+230 VTPPKVQKLLD
-242 EHWEQALL
+242 QHWEQALL
-250 SKRMATIVRDVDV
+250 SKRMATILLDVDV

-271 AKEYRPEAAR
+271 AKDYRPDAAR
-281 TILADLGFRSLAARV
+281 TILSDLGFRSLAARV
-296 PTSWS
+296 PTTWS
-301 DGSAMSA
+301 DGSTMSA
-308 PPIFAPPD
+308 PPIFAPPA
-316 RQQGRL
+316 REQGRL
-322 PLDGES
+322 PLDGE
-328 SREPAPQPAR
+328 PAR
-338 QPAQSTLTLESATIE
+338 QPAQSTLALETPPTEVVTVVRESAE
-353 EVTVIREA
+353 
-361 AQLDRLIA
+361 LDRLIA
-369 AFTTA
+369 AFAAA
-374 DRAGFQVITLDEV
+374 DRVGFQVVTLDDV

-395 LVVGLHER
+395 LVAGVNER
-403 DIFYVPVAH
+403 EIFYVPVAH
-412 EQERCLDLRDVLD
+412 EEERCLEVRDVLQR
-425 KFAPS
+425 FGPS
-430 LRASTPS
+430 LQSARPS
-437 KIGFNQKSD
+437 KLGFNQKAD
-446 YLALRAQGIELRGA
+446 YLALRAHGIELGGV
-460 DWDLLI
+460 DWDLLV

-474 VRTPSLEA
+474 VRSPSLEA
-482 LASDVLHRTIEGREA
+482 LASDVLHRSIEGREA

-503 TAMSCDQVEVMRSA
+503 TAMTCDQVDIMRAA
-517 AFFGQRMR
+517 AFCGDRMR
-525 VMLELAPRLQ
+525 VMLELAPRLE

-551 MPLLPVLA
+551 MPLVPVLA
-559 EMELAGVSVDLPYLQ
+559 EIEIAGVAIDLPYLQ

-582 EIQRLDQEIAD
+582 QLQRLDQEIAD
-593 VAHGP
+593 VANGP

-631 TVLEGLRDQHPV
+631 NVLEGLRDQHPV
-643 VAKILEFRQLSKL
+643 VGKILEFRQLSKL

-661 DALPLLVDAKTHR
+661 DALPLLVDPRTHR

-710 RAFIPGRAGDV
+710 RAFVPSRPGDV

-739 EDPVLVDAF
+739 DDPVLLDAF

-756 RTAAEVFGIPQTDVT
+756 RTAAEVFGIPQDQVT

-806 VFIDAYFRAYNRV
+806 AFIDAYFRAYNRV

-837 TLLHRRRYIQDI
+837 TVLHRRRYIQDI

-854 MLRQAAER
+854 MLRQGAER

-881 IRLQRYLLDSRLA
+881 IRLNSYMHEQRLQ

-909 PPDERDKLIEI
+909 PPDERDRLVEV

-930 LNVPLLVDLKLG
+930 LKVPLQVDLKLG

-957 AT
+957 A